1 MVIRLAG
8 RTPSQACIEA
18 AAQLAAYY
26 SKARGERNAA
36 VIVTERR
43 HITRAPGGHTG
54 QVLVQQE
61 RSITTTAELPPTVT
75 PTRD

>member
-1 MVIRLAG
+1 M
-8 RTPSQACIEA
+8 
-18 AAQLAAYY
+18 
-26 SKARGERNAA
+26 
-36 VIVTERR
+36 IVTERR